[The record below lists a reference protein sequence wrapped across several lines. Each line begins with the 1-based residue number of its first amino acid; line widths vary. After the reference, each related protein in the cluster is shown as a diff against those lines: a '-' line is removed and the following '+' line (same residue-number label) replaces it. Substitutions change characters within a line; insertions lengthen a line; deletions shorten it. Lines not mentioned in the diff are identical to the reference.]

1 MGEGAKAKAAKIGS
15 QNADEQNDHTRA
27 NLIRRIKEMKFFSLD
42 ETDYK
47 LKKADW
53 LKYVCWLPSIS
64 DEVKRQN
71 NALSSLDENPI
82 DSLLLSAFEFIDVN
96 EAGAAN
102 KILEDAA
109 TAHVRKV
116 RGYLTEMSQK
126 STKEPHAHAGAS
138 LEAILQSASLRGPAK
153 PVAKSTE
160 IRSDEPAHYNQAKV
174 EEYLQN
180 LDPMKQ
186 NLVKSY
192 YTLRLLKSR
201 EFKAKLIQALNYF
214 RGV

>member
-116 RGYLTEMSQK
+116 RGYLTEMS
-126 STKEPHAHAGAS
+126 
-138 LEAILQSASLRGPAK
+138 
-153 PVAKSTE
+153 
-160 IRSDEPAHYNQAKV
+160 
-174 EEYLQN
+174 
-180 LDPMKQ
+180 
-186 NLVKSY
+186 
-192 YTLRLLKSR
+192 
-201 EFKAKLIQALNYF
+201 
-214 RGV
+214 